1 MTKLRI
7 LSYLPNPR
15 LWKATIAA
23 RLAAV
28 PIEVRQGTGGFAGK
42 QLYKTEAFLDAA
54 PFGAIPAAFSPDGK
68 VGIFESNSEAEILAT
83 TRMSK
88 VPRGTVMASEAR
100 QSSHDTGA
108 QRQLSS
114 RWRV

>member
-28 PIEVRQGTGGFAGK
+28 PIEVRQGTGGFVGK

-88 VPRGTVMASEAR
+88 VPRGTVIASEAR

-108 QRQLSS
+108 QRQLRS